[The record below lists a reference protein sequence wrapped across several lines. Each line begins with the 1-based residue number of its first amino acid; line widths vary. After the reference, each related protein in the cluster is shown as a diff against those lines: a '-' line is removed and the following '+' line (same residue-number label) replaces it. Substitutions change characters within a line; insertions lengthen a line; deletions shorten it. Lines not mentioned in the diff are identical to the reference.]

1 MGLLGRLASYFSLKV
16 KRKNVGKYN
25 FGAIH
30 FDNYELPIVGF
41 KHPHIGPPK
50 LFYVD
55 ASTLKKLSG
64 GDDGSTETT
73 NTN

>member
-1 MGLLGRLASYFSLKV
+1 MSLLSRLASIFSLRV
-16 KRKNVGKYN
+16 KRQNIGKYN

-30 FDNYELPIVGF
+30 FDDYKLPIVGF
-41 KHPHIGPPK
+41 KHPHLGQPK

-55 ASTLKKLSG
+55 ADTLKKLSG

>member
-1 MGLLGRLASYFSLKV
+1 MSLLGRLASYFTLRV
-16 KRKNVGKYN
+16 RRKNVGKYN
-25 FGAIH
+25 FGAVH

-55 ASTLKKLSG
+55 AATLNKLSG
-64 GDDGSTETT
+64 SDDGSTEDK

>member
-1 MGLLGRLASYFSLKV
+1 MSLLSNLASLFSLRVRRNK
-16 KRKNVGKYN
+16 VGKYN

-30 FDNYELPIVGF
+30 FDNHELPIVGF

-64 GDDGSTETT
+64 GDK
-73 NTN
+73 